1 MQKET
6 KKVLTLQAATYEKR
20 LFWIL
25 CFVCPQICGFSE
37 VSFILFS
44 PEIKHEPVDRGRLP
58 LLRRFTGQKERKM
71 KNTHSQKTLFMVELA
86 LMVAIIFIMA
96 FTPLGYFQ
104 TMGLSITFLT
114 VPVAVGAIILGPKG
128 GAICGLAFGITS
140 FMQCFGM
147 GAFGT
152 MLFSINPLGTAI
164 TCIIP
169 RVLEGL
175 LCGLIFQALH
185 KNMKNGAYLI
195 ASLACPLLNTLF
207 FMSSLVVFFYNT
219 DYIQGFVSTFGVTN
233 PFAFVVAF
241 VGVQGAIEAIV
252 CFLLAGAISRALGTA
267 LHK

>member
-1 MQKET
+1 
-6 KKVLTLQAATYEKR
+6 
-20 LFWIL
+20 
-25 CFVCPQICGFSE
+25 
-37 VSFILFS
+37 
-44 PEIKHEPVDRGRLP
+44 
-58 LLRRFTGQKERKM
+58 M

-104 TMGLSITFLT
+104 TMGLSITFL
-114 VPVAVGAIILGPKG
+114 GPKG
-128 GAICGLAFGITS
+128 GAICGLAFGVTS

>member
-1 MQKET
+1 
-6 KKVLTLQAATYEKR
+6 
-20 LFWIL
+20 
-25 CFVCPQICGFSE
+25 
-37 VSFILFS
+37 
-44 PEIKHEPVDRGRLP
+44 
-58 LLRRFTGQKERKM
+58 M

-233 PFAFVVAF
+233 SFAFVIAF
-241 VGVQGAIEAIV
+241 VGVQGAIEEIV